1 MSAILLVD
9 DDVQVLDVL
18 GEMLRLEGHSVV
30 TAENGVVAL
39 EKIQSGPFDLVVADM
54 IMPEKEGLETIS
66 SIRRKH
72 ADLPI
77 IAISGGGRI
86 GPNDYLEAAKHIGA
100 NATLAKPFAR
110 KEFISVVDSLLVS

>member
-9 DDVQVLDVL
+9 DDLQVLDVL
-18 GEMLRLEGHSVV
+18 GEMLRLEGHDVV
-30 TAENGVVAL
+30 TAVNGVVAL
-39 EKIQSGPFDLVVADM
+39 EKMRSDPFDLVIADI

-66 SIRRKH
+66 DIRRRH
-72 ADLPI
+72 AELPI

-86 GPNDYLEAAKHIGA
+86 GPDDYLEAARHIGA

-110 KEFISVVDSLLVS
+110 KEFISVVDSLLT